1 MKDVYINKLAGIV
14 NACHITIKKKAANV
28 KSSTYIGVVVENND
42 EYRKFEVGEHVRISK
57 YKNIFTKDYTLNWSG
72 EVFEIMKVKN
82 TVPRK
87 YVIQN
92 LKGEEVVGKTFLFGQ
107 TSIVLLGRGCYI
119 YWKIVSVT
127 DSLIIVKTIL
137 NYIFYHSK
145 VCFMITD
152 SNFV

>member
-1 MKDVYINKLAGIV
+1 MYINKLAGIV
-14 NACHITIKKKAANV
+14 NACRSTIKKKAANV

-42 EYRKFEVGEHVRISK
+42 EYCKFEVADHVRISK
-57 YKNIFTKDYTLNWSG
+57 YKNIFTKDYTPNWSG
-72 EVFEIMKVKN
+72 EVFVIMKVKN

-92 LKGEEVVGKTFLFGQ
+92 LKGEEVVGKTFLCGQ

-127 DSLIIVKTIL
+127 DSLIILKTIL

>member
-1 MKDVYINKLAGIV
+1 MKHVYINKLAGIV
-14 NACHITIKKKAANV
+14 NVCHSTIKKKAANV

-42 EYRKFEVGEHVRISK
+42 EYCKFEVADHVRISK
-57 YKNIFTKDYTLNWSG
+57 YKNIFTKDYTPNWSG
-72 EVFEIMKVKN
+72 EVFVIVKVKN

-127 DSLIIVKTIL
+127 DSLIILKTIL

>member
-1 MKDVYINKLAGIV
+1 MYINKLAGIV
-14 NACHITIKKKAANV
+14 NACHSTIKKKAANV

-42 EYRKFEVGEHVRISK
+42 EYRKFEVGRHVRISK

-72 EVFEIMKVKN
+72 EVFVIMKVKN

-127 DSLIIVKTIL
+127 DSLIILKKIL

-145 VCFMITD
+145 VCFMITN

>member
-1 MKDVYINKLAGIV
+1 MYINKLAGIN
-14 NACHITIKKKAANV
+14 NACRSTIKKKAANV

-42 EYRKFEVGEHVRISK
+42 EYRKFEVGKYVRISK

-72 EVFEIMKVKN
+72 EVFVIMKVKN

-119 YWKIVSVT
+119 YWKIISVT
-127 DSLIIVKTIL
+127 DSLIILKAIL
-137 NYIFYHSK
+137 SYIFYHS
-145 VCFMITD
+145 
-152 SNFV
+152 